1 MKCTSQMSTVKVL
14 HVIARMNVGGTA
26 KYVSDLVSNIPG
38 SVLATGFVQ
47 TTEIEDSVINGL
59 QVHRV
64 PHLGRKI
71 SPYRDFRSLLEL
83 KALVRELQPDIIHTH
98 TFKAGLIGRL
108 VSGRHKHVHTFH
120 GHLFGDQSFSSTE
133 KKIIILIEKFLANK
147 TDLLISVGEKV
158 GKELRKVGI
167 GPDKNWV
174 SIPPGITPLHLVD
187 KGRARELLGLT
198 SEGLL
203 IGWMARMT
211 EVKNPHLMLK
221 IASKLPATEF
231 VMAGGG
237 NLLEEIK
244 RKAPQNVKV
253 IGWTD
258 PSLFWS
264 AVDVCIST
272 SDNEGMP
279 IALIEAQMAG
289 IPVVATD
296 VGSNCELIVHGLTGI
311 ITSKNVDDLVR
322 ETAKMVAYE
331 KDREIMKAAAKIWA
345 NDKFGLEKMLTRYQ
359 IIYDNLFVKK

>member
-1 MKCTSQMSTVKVL
+1 
-14 HVIARMNVGGTA
+14 MNVGGTA
-26 KYVSDLVSNIPG
+26 KYVSDLVSNIPE

-47 TTEIEDSVINGL
+47 TSEIEDSALNGL
-59 QVHRV
+59 KVHRV

-71 SPYRDFRSLLEL
+71 SPYRDFRSWLEL
-83 KALVRELQPDIIHTH
+83 RALVRELQPDIIHTH

-108 VSGRHKHVHTFH
+108 VSGSHKHVHTFH

-133 KKIIILIEKFLANK
+133 KKIIVLVEKFLAKK

-158 GKELRKVGI
+158 GKELRETGI

-174 SIPPGITPLHLVD
+174 SIPPGIKPLQLVD
-187 KGRARELLGLT
+187 RGRARQLLGLA
-198 SEGLL
+198 SEGHL

-221 IASKLPATEF
+221 ISNKLPATEF

-244 RKAPQNVKV
+244 RNAPQNVKV
-253 IGWTD
+253 IGWSD
-258 PSLFWS
+258 SSLFWS
-264 AVDVCIST
+264 AVDCCIST

-289 IPVVATD
+289 IPVIATD
-296 VGSNCELIVHGLTGI
+296 VGSNSEVIVHGITGI
-311 ITSKNVDDLVR
+311 ITTRDVDDLVSQTVR
-322 ETAKMVAYE
+322 MFAFET
-331 KDREIMKAAAKIWA
+331 DREAMRVAAKVWA
-345 NDKFGLEKMLTRYQ
+345 NDNFGLEKMLARHQ
-359 IIYDNLFVKK
+359 VIYDSLFVKN